1 MSKSKAVVGLGFGDE
16 GKGITTN
23 ILCLQNPSALVVRYS
38 GGQQAGHTVVQGE
51 QRHVFSN
58 FGSGTLNGNDTYW
71 SPYCTVDPIG
81 IYNELQILKRLG
93 KNPVLYIDGKC
104 PVTTLV
110 DKMIN
115 QRRDS
120 KNGTCGVGVGST
132 FQREQDRYSLLF
144 EDLFYPNVLKLKLDL
159 IKKRYGDPI
168 DEEGY
173 IIPDVLFLHCCNH
186 IISSTHIKLTYGV
199 PHSRDLIFEGSQGLL
214 LDQNYG
220 FFPHVTRSNTGS
232 INMVEMGYIPEF
244 YCITRA
250 YQTRHGNG
258 PMTNLNRSHNINLN
272 PKETNVTNK
281 YQGEFKVSLL
291 DVSLLEYGIM
301 KDKMISRHRDNLV
314 ITCLD
319 QVENEYRFTYKD
331 EIIACTSENE
341 FVEKINSILK
351 FSKVLRIKS
360 DDQNHFKA

>member
-1 MSKSKAVVGLGFGDE
+1 
-16 GKGITTN
+16 
-23 ILCLQNPSALVVRYS
+23 
-38 GGQQAGHTVVQGE
+38 
-51 QRHVFSN
+51 
-58 FGSGTLNGNDTYW
+58 
-71 SPYCTVDPIG
+71 
-81 IYNELQILKRLG
+81 
-93 KNPVLYIDGKC
+93 
-104 PVTTLV
+104 
-110 DKMIN
+110 
-115 QRRDS
+115 
-120 KNGTCGVGVGST
+120 
-132 FQREQDRYSLLF
+132 
-144 EDLFYPNVLKLKLDL
+144 
-159 IKKRYGDPI
+159 
-168 DEEGY
+168 
-173 IIPDVLFLHCCNH
+173 
-186 IISSTHIKLTYGV
+186 
-199 PHSRDLIFEGSQGLL
+199 
-214 LDQNYG
+214 
-220 FFPHVTRSNTGS
+220 
-232 INMVEMGYIPEF
+232 MGYIPEF

-258 PMTNLNRSHNINLN
+258 PMTNLHRSHNINLN